1 MTFLRL
7 TLVTLI
13 AVFLTACGTN
23 PSNPQAVKIM
33 ETRVERVKIP
43 QALTQPCQP
52 EQPASQAT
60 FLQLKPHERE
70 EELTRY
76 SVSLLGTIKECNVK
90 LKKIEKISATPDQ

>member
-1 MTFLRL
+1 M
-7 TLVTLI
+7 
-13 AVFLTACGTN
+13 
-23 PSNPQAVKIM
+23 
-33 ETRVERVKIP
+33 ERVKIP